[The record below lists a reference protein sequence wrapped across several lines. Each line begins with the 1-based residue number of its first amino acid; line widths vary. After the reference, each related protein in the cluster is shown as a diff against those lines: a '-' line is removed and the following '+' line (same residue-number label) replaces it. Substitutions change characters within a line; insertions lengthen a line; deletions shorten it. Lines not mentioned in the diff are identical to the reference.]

1 MEFQFHIL
9 CSYGKLVL
17 PTLQWRMFRSNF
29 VRKPSASRQSWDQ
42 NHGMNIWYIVID
54 HGQDQRSQL
63 IPAIGTRKMSRTC
76 YMLKCWLQ
84 VRQKV
89 LLIVHNPCNRKNVP
103 AGHLKIY
110 RFSLFDAFIS
120 FIKVDCA
127 CCLYSWRTFPITKVV
142 HAACIHGVLKFS
154 ITY

>member
-1 MEFQFHIL
+1 MGSWCYQLFSGVCLGVTLSENHQQADNHEIKIMEWI
-9 CSYGKLVL
+9 YGTSV
-17 PTLQWRMFRSNF
+17 
-29 VRKPSASRQSWDQ
+29 V
-42 NHGMNIWYIVID
+42 D